1 MRRTECQRG
10 NPFARIHFAGG
21 VLQGLLLILPTVV
34 FGQSNGPGATTGL
47 TLEAY
52 IKRVVERNESIQVK
66 ILEVEF
72 NRRRLAAERGTFEPA
87 FFADLSHVATE
98 RQNSLEQRN
107 SQSGLNFFKEDNNIY
122 EGGIETLVPSGAR
135 VRLGYTLRELNNNLP
150 LSVLSS
156 LRNTNTEYQTFFGL
170 SMAQPLLKGA
180 WYPANLA
187 AIRVAGL
194 SSDLAFQDYRRQMMV
209 MVSTAVAAYWE
220 LYLAQE
226 QLRFFQDSVATAEKI
241 LKDNRARMEAG
252 RGSELDVMESE
263 AGLALRRSKLGEAE
277 QKLYESVNKVL
288 SLSSATVLD
297 TNRLVRAVDEPR
309 ITDEQYSFLESWK
322 SAREINPDFLSQQ
335 LKAAQEQVR
344 LAYAKNQ
351 RLPELSLK
359 ASYGLNGLGETPGE
373 SWDDIQNAGFPS
385 WSVGA
390 ELRVPLAGDIKA
402 RNELRAAHLRCQ
414 EAKVGL
420 REVETLIAN
429 GIDNALNKLR
439 SARNSA
445 QSYQTVVDFYRNLLD
460 SALVQL
466 EVGRIESRK
475 LLDIEANLL
484 DSRNSAAI
492 ARVQYQRALLE
503 LELIQGS
510 ILKKH
515 HFDLNQQELQTLT
528 AELARQGQLSDAE
541 YHDFI
546 QKVQRAYEQK
556 ARVTGAFDTPAQRAA
571 RQALERAGSHW
582 PETNAVTPSRAV
594 ANPGAAGQLP
604 SQHPAAGLANPAP
617 AESADPVRDAMRKR
631 IEQLRGEEQKQP

>member
-1 MRRTECQRG
+1 MRRSKCHGE
-10 NPFARIHFAGG
+10 NPLARIACI
-21 VLQGLLLILPTVV
+21 VWLPACLGISAATPAY
-34 FGQSNGPGATTGL
+34 GQTAISNATTDL
-47 TLEAY
+47 TLEGF

-72 NRRRLAAERGTFEPA
+72 NQRRLAAERGTFEPA
-87 FFADLSHVATE
+87 FFTDISHISTE

-122 EGGIETLVPSGAR
+122 EGGIESLVPSGGR
-135 VRLGYTLRELNNNLP
+135 LRLGYTLRELDNNLP
-150 LSVLSS
+150 VSQFSS

-180 WYPANLA
+180 GLPANLA

-209 MVSTAVAAYWE
+209 MISTAVAAYWE

-226 QLRFFQDSVATAEKI
+226 QLRFFKDSVATAEKI
-241 LKDNRARMEAG
+241 LKDNRARVEAG
-252 RGSELDVMESE
+252 RGSVLDVMESE

-277 QKLYESVNKVL
+277 QKLYEAANKIL
-288 SLSSATVLD
+288 SLSSATVID
-297 TNRLVRAVDEPR
+297 PHRRVRAVDDPQVGN
-309 ITDEQYSFLESWK
+309 EQFSFLDAWK
-322 SAREINPDFLSQQ
+322 SARDVNPDYLSQQ
-335 LKAAQEQVR
+335 LKAAQENVR

-385 WSVGA
+385 WSIGA
-390 ELRVPLAGDIKA
+390 EFRMPLTGDIKA
-402 RNELRAAHLRCQ
+402 RNELRAAYLRCH

-445 QSYQTVVDFYRNLLD
+445 QNYQTVMDFYRNLLD
-460 SALVQL
+460 SALAQL

-492 ARVQYQRALLE
+492 ARVQYQRAVLE

-510 ILKKH
+510 ILKKYN
-515 HFDLNQQELQTLT
+515 FDLTQRELQRLT
-528 AELARQGQLSDAE
+528 AELARHGQITDE
-541 YHDFI
+541 QYQDFI
-546 QKVQRAYEQK
+546 QNVQRAYEVK
-556 ARVTGAFDTPAQRAA
+556 ARASGAFDTPAQRAA
-571 RQALERAGSHW
+571 RRALEGMTIPWAA
-582 PETNAVTPSRAV
+582 TNAVAPSGRQV
-594 ANPGAAGQLP
+594 KELQQPPLP
-604 SQHPAAGLANPAP
+604 EP
-617 AESADPVRDAMRKR
+617 ADPVRDALRKKIEELR
-631 IEQLRGEEQKQP
+631 REEQLKP

>member
-1 MRRTECQRG
+1 MAA
-10 NPFARIHFAGG
+10 FAQSSTSKA
-21 VLQGLLLILPTVV
+21 TVD
-34 FGQSNGPGATTGL
+34 L
-47 TLEAY
+47 TLEEY

-72 NRRRLAAERGTFEPA
+72 NQRRLAAERGTFEPA
-87 FFADLSHVATE
+87 FFSEVSRVSTD
-98 RQNSLEQRN
+98 RQNSIEQQN
-107 SQSGLNFFKEDNNIY
+107 NQSVSIFTERNNIY
-122 EGGIETLVPSGAR
+122 EGGIESLVPSGAR

-150 LSVLSS
+150 LPGTFPSRL
-156 LRNTNTEYQTFFGL
+156 NTNTEYQTFFGL
-170 SMAQPLLKGA
+170 SLAQPLLKGA
-180 WYPANLA
+180 WFPANLA

-194 SSDLAFQDYRRQMMV
+194 SSDLAFQDYRRQLMV

-226 QLRFFQDSVATAEKI
+226 QLRFFTDSVATAEKI
-241 LKDNRARMEAG
+241 LKDNRARVEAG

-277 QKLYESVNKVL
+277 QKLYEAANKIL
-288 SLSSATVLD
+288 SLSSATVLE
-297 TNRLVRAVDEPR
+297 TNRLVRAADDPAVG
-309 ITDEQYSFLESWK
+309 DEQFNFLDAWK
-322 SAREINPDFLSQQ
+322 SARDINPDYLSQQ

-344 LAYAKNQ
+344 LEYAKNQ

-359 ASYGLNGLGETPGE
+359 ASYGLNGLGSTPGE

-385 WSVGA
+385 WSIGA
-390 ELRVPLAGDIKA
+390 EFRVPLAGDIKA
-402 RNELRAAHLRCQ
+402 RNELRAAYLRCQ

-445 QSYQTVVDFYRNLLD
+445 QNYQTVVDFYRNLLD
-460 SALVQL
+460 SALAQL

-492 ARVQYQRALLE
+492 ARVQCQRAALE

-510 ILKKH
+510 ILKKYN
-515 HFDLNQQELQTLT
+515 FDLSQAELQTVT
-528 AELARQGQLSDAE
+528 GELARQGEITEEQ
-541 YHDFI
+541 YQDFI
-546 QKVQRAYEQK
+546 QKVQRAYEIK
-556 ARVTGAFDTPAQRAA
+556 ARASGAFDTSAQRAA
-571 RQALERAGSHW
+571 RRALEGTTEPWPFRLD
-582 PETNAVTPSRAV
+582 PETSDPARKELRRKIEELEK
-594 ANPGAAGQLP
+594 LP
-604 SQHPAAGLANPAP
+604 PPEPVAP
-617 AESADPVRDAMRKR
+617 ARDALPEAPLPKSEPQKSAPSKSVDPVRDALRQK
-631 IEQLRGEEQKQP
+631 IEELRRQEQPNP